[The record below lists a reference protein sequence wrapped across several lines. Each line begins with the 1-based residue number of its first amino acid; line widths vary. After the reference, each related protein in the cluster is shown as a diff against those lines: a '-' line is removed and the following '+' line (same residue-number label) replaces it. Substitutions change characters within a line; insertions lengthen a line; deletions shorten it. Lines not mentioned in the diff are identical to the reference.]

1 MAKYKTDA
9 NLQEAFGGESKANRR
24 YLFFAEKA
32 EKEGFPGVARLFRAA
47 AEAETVHARNHL
59 NALDAI
65 GTTKDNLMAASIGE
79 HQEFTGMYPVFIE
92 LAKEERN
99 DRADR
104 TFTLANIVEKLHH
117 ALFEAA
123 LKDVKEG
130 KHPAETT
137 YYVCQ
142 ICGNTVAGPAPD
154 KCSVCG
160 APPDRFKK
168 ID

>member
-1 MAKYKTDA
+1 MPYKTDN

-24 YLFFAEKA
+24 YIFFAEKA
-32 EKEGFPGVARLFRAA
+32 DKEGFPGVAKLFRAA

-65 GTTKDNLMAASIGE
+65 GGTKDNLMAASIGE

-92 LAKEERN
+92 VAKEERN

-104 TFTLANIVEKLHH
+104 TFALANAVEKIHH
-117 ALFEAA
+117 GYFEVA
-123 LKDVKEG
+123 LKEVKEG
-130 KHPAETT
+130 KKPAEAT

-142 ICGNTVAGPAPD
+142 VCGNTVAGSAPD
-154 KCSVCG
+154 KCSICG
-160 APPDRFKK
+160 APKERFKK
-168 ID
+168 VE

>member
-1 MAKYKTDA
+1 MKYKTDE

-24 YLFFAEKA
+24 YIFFAEKA
-32 EKEGFPGVARLFRAA
+32 EKEGFTGVARLFRAA
-47 AEAETVHARNHL
+47 AESETVHARNHL

-65 GTTKDNLMAASIGE
+65 GTTKENLMAASIGE

-104 TFTLANIVEKLHH
+104 SFALANAVEKIHH
-117 ALFEAA
+117 GYFEAA
-123 LKDVKEG
+123 LKDVKDG
-130 KHPAETT
+130 KKPAEQT

-142 ICGNTVAGPAPD
+142 VCGNTVAGAAQD
-154 KCSVCG
+154 KCSICG
-160 APPDRFKK
+160 APKERFKK
-168 ID
+168 VE